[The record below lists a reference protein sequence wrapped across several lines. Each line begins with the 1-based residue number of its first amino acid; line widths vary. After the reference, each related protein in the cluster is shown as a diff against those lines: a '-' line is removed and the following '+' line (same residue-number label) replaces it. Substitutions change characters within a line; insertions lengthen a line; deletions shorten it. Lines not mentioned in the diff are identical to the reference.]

1 MTDEDIARSV
11 AEELSRDPKIDD
23 EGVAVSAVD
32 GTVLLR
38 GTVGSFHQKRE
49 ATKAAERVRGIMA
62 VDNRIDVEILTHER
76 REDADLRGD
85 VLEALMLDSQVPMTV
100 NARVADGCVVLSG
113 DVQWQ
118 YQREEAERV
127 AGNVPG
133 VRAVVNEILP
143 GDSLQVRDDVERRIR
158 KAFLTTARLDAEHL
172 DVAVAD
178 GTITLTGKVQ
188 SDREHDDAVAAAWAI
203 AGVRSVDD
211 RLTITS

>member
-1 MTDEDIARSV
+1 MTDEELARGV
-11 AEELSRDPKIDD
+11 ADELYGDPKIDSQ
-23 EGVAVSAVD
+23 GIAVSAGD
-32 GTVLLR
+32 GIVTLR

-49 ATKAAERVRGIMA
+49 ATNAAERVRGVMA
-62 VDNRIDVEILTHER
+62 VKNHIDVEILTHER

-113 DVQWQ
+113 EVDWP
-118 YQREEAERV
+118 YQRDEAERV
-127 AGNVPG
+127 AGNVQG
-133 VRAVVNEILP
+133 VRGIVNEILLS
-143 GDSLQVRDDVERRIR
+143 DSFQVRGDVERRIR

-178 GTITLTGKVQ
+178 GTITLTGQVQ
-188 SDREHDDAVAAAWAI
+188 SPREHDEAVAAAWAI

-211 RLTITS
+211 RLTVSS

>member
-1 MTDEDIARSV
+1 MTDEDIARRV
-11 AEELSRDPKIDD
+11 AEELFRDPKIDD

-32 GTVLLR
+32 GMVLLR

-49 ATKAAERVRGIMA
+49 ATKAAERVRGVVD

-133 VRAVVNEILP
+133 VRAVVNEILR
-143 GDSLQVRDDVERRIR
+143 GDSVEIRDDVERRIR

-178 GTITLTGKVQ
+178 GKITLTGKVQ
-188 SDREHDDAVAAAWAI
+188 SAREHDEAVAAAWAI

>member
-1 MTDEDIARSV
+1 MTDEDIARRV
-11 AEELSRDPKIDD
+11 AEELFRDPRIDD

-32 GTVLLR
+32 GMVLLR

-49 ATKAAERVRGIMA
+49 ATKAAERVRGVVD

-113 DVQWQ
+113 DVPWQ

-133 VRAVVNEILP
+133 VRAVINEILP

-172 DVAVAD
+172 GVAVAD

-188 SDREHDDAVAAAWAI
+188 SAREHDEAVAAAWAI

>member
-1 MTDEDIARSV
+1 MTDEELARRV
-11 AEELSRDPKIDD
+11 ADALSGDPKIDD
-23 EGVAVSAVD
+23 EGVAVSAQD
-32 GTVLLR
+32 GSVILR

-49 ATKAAERVRGIMA
+49 ATQAAERVSGVVA
-62 VDNRIDVEILTHER
+62 VENRIDVEILTHER

-85 VLEALMLDSQVPMTV
+85 VLEALMLDSQIPMTV

-133 VRAVVNEILP
+133 VRAVVNEILR
-143 GDSLQVRDDVERRIR
+143 GDSVEIRDDVERRIR

-188 SDREHDDAVAAAWAI
+188 SAREHDDAVAAAWAI

-211 RLTITS
+211 RLTIAP

>member
-11 AEELSRDPKIDD
+11 AEELLRDPKIDD

-32 GTVLLR
+32 GMVLLR

-49 ATKAAERVRGIMA
+49 ATKAAERVSGVVS

-100 NARVADGCVVLSG
+100 NARVADGCVVLTG

-143 GDSLQVRDDVERRIR
+143 ADSMQVRDDVEHRIR

-188 SDREHDDAVAAAWAI
+188 SAREHDEAVAAAWAI
-203 AGVRSVDD
+203 AGVRCVDD
-211 RLTITS
+211 RLTVGS

>member
-1 MTDEDIARSV
+1 MTDEDVARSV
-11 AEELSRDPKIDD
+11 AAELRGEPRIDD
-23 EGVAVSAVD
+23 AGLAVSAVD
-32 GTVLLR
+32 GIVILR

-49 ATKAAERVRGIMA
+49 ATRAAERVGGVVA

-100 NARVADGCVVLSG
+100 NARVADGCVLLTG
-113 DVQWQ
+113 DVPWQ

-178 GTITLTGKVQ
+178 GTITLSGSVQ
-188 SDREHDDAVAAAWAI
+188 SHREHDEAVAAAWAI

-211 RLTITS
+211 RLTVTS

>member
-1 MTDEDIARSV
+1 MTDEELARGV
-11 AEELSRDPKIDD
+11 AAELNEDPKIDSQ
-23 EGVAVSAVD
+23 GIAISAVD
-32 GTVLLR
+32 GIVTLR

-49 ATKAAERVRGIMA
+49 ATKAAERVRGVVD

-133 VRAVVNEILP
+133 VRAVVNEILR
-143 GDSLQVRDDVERRIR
+143 GDSVEIRDDVERRIR
-158 KAFLTTARLDAEHL
+158 KAFRTTARLDAEHL

-178 GTITLTGKVQ
+178 GTITL
-188 SDREHDDAVAAAWAI
+188 S
-203 AGVRSVDD
+203 
-211 RLTITS
+211 

>member
-1 MTDEDIARSV
+1 MTDEDIARRV
-11 AEELSRDPKIDD
+11 AEELFRDPRIDD

-32 GTVLLR
+32 GMVLLR

-49 ATKAAERVRGIMA
+49 ATKAAERVRGVVD
-62 VDNRIDVEILTHER
+62 VDNQIDVEILTHER

-133 VRAVVNEILP
+133 VRAVVNEILR
-143 GDSLQVRDDVERRIR
+143 GDSVEIRDDVERRIR

-172 DVAVAD
+172 GVAVAD

-188 SDREHDDAVAAAWAI
+188 SAREHDEAVAAAWAI